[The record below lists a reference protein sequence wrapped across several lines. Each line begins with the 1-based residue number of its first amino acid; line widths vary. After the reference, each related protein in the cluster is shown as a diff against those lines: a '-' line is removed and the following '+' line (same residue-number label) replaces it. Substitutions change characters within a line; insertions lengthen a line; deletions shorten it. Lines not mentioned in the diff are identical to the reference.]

1 MILMNHKIK
10 SFLVAVINMK
20 AIAAAVCPL
29 RASAQKAWH
38 AREQLCIFDQIV
50 TIARKMLGFSYTSMF
65 ASINITL

>member
-1 MILMNHKIK
+1 MNHKIK

-38 AREQLCIFDQIV
+38 AREQFYIFDQIV

-65 ASINITL
+65 ASIKITL